1 MNYRRFAGTVGLFA
15 LVASSLLAAQSAQAI
30 GFTPPPGSGTP
41 PSSTGGASR
50 GMMFT
55 PQPGRSSPNTATGG
69 ASRGVMFKPAAS
81 RNAPRQATGGA
92 SRNSMFRNRANP
104 TARRAVG
111 GASRG
116 IMFRNTANPVA
127 RRTAGG
133 ASRGTLFVPKSG
145 NGSPGSAAGGASR
158 DGVYPGNPSIVGAV
172 GPASLMALLPNTYF
186 GTTLQERPTLL
197 VYIPVS
203 QANEADFSLK
213 DEAGNTLFEMTIPV
227 SGYAGVLTLQLP
239 SDAPALEM
247 GKNYQ
252 WFMALKVDG
261 ELKPSTPYVDGW
273 IQRIQPSEKLATAL
287 QQAGDPLKLA
297 TAFGQEGVWYDC
309 VATLA
314 ALRNGQ
320 ADNVALN
327 KHWSE
332 LMASVGLKD
341 IDTAPMLVWVDQ
353 KAQ

>member
-15 LVASSLLAAQSAQAI
+15 LVASSVLAAQGAHAI
-30 GFTPPPGSGTP
+30 GFTPAPGSGA
-41 PSSTGGASR
+41 PSTSTGGASR
-50 GMMFT
+50 GMPFT
-55 PQPGRSSPNTATGG
+55 PAPANSAPSTSTGG
-69 ASRGVMFKPAAS
+69 SRGAMFKPAAG
-81 RNAPRQATGGA
+81 RAAPRQATGGA

-104 TARRAVG
+104 TARRAMG

-116 IMFRNTANPVA
+116 SMFRNTANPVA
-127 RRTAGG
+127 RRTTGG
-133 ASRGTLFVPKSG
+133 AARGILFVPASE
-145 NGSPGSAAGGASR
+145 NGSPKTTVGGGSR
-158 DGVYPGNPSIVGAV
+158 EGVYPVNPSIVGAA

-186 GTTLQERPTLL
+186 GTTLQDRPTLL
-197 VYIPVS
+197 VYIPAS

-239 SDAPALEM
+239 SDAPALEV

-273 IQRIQPSEKLATAL
+273 IQRIQPSEQLAIAL
-287 QQAGDPLKLA
+287 QQADSLKRAEAL
-297 TAFGQEGVWYDC
+297 GQEGIWYDC

-341 IDTAPMLVWVDQ
+341 IDAAPMLVWVDQ
-353 KAQ
+353 QAQ